1 MDIVNN
7 KNSLLL
13 LEGEDTRY
21 LSRLLERA
29 VNLEFAPTPEVM
41 EVLHEQYKPLRF
53 KPGLLPPTDHP
64 LAAAHQR
71 VAQHR
76 AYGFAKEHRPII
88 SIGPNPVQFMK
99 IAQNAPDVHGCCL
112 FSRKDG
118 CRDQPRFAS
127 AAASVAVRSCR
138 DREYTRAVTCLAM
151 GMETEKFCV
160 RGYQNCDKQAP
171 FAIAI
176 HSLYDVCFR
185 DLAIGFQEHGTQIL
199 QAWMHVPLA
208 ALQVDKFTDIENR
221 TWFEKY
227 ETSETIPLKERG
239 LKNILTTKRKETR
252 IRFGFLEDASF
263 LYDHDYD
270 TWMNYMKVGGFP
282 TPFGFN
288 ITIEKVRHNGSH
300 WEFKICR
307 SNCGGLVQQC
317 ISSGLT
323 NVTRIPDLFEMAK
336 TNFCKY
342 KKMRYIIGDRD
353 KVSRL
358 FHYMVARRDG
368 DFTLAAALAYARS
381 MLRSIKLGDRLVD
394 TKWNVDED
402 TLINTT
408 ACVYIL
414 ALIYKRKANEII
426 GLTQHHIN
434 KLDAKRGW
442 WTRCVGKVTPDWLE
456 NAFHHVRE
464 LLGGCEPSKLITGE
478 TRNHF
483 AHFDMGFY
491 NDILTK
497 DHLVEFDYVDEV
509 CFDLLPTKEEAPN
522 ADMLA
527 RASRTDEQTVELA
540 NAIQAVKPDAAKP
553 ILLPWAVGYGIQ
565 AAMPS
570 KSGVEGI
577 ERAYDAQDQHS
588 IMTAECERAAADPS
602 THPALASTLKAAAA
616 AFKADKLVRF
626 QSDRMCLLLGPA
638 GAGKS
643 TVMREKTLPAFEAA
657 HPGEIALFITPT
669 RDLQIKYQ
677 TTISHPHCAKTMH
690 SAAKALASRNIR
702 PSLIIVDE
710 CFLYPLPYLC
720 WLTRFSKVVLLG
732 DTQQLGHVD
741 FGNMWNGCVKL
752 EEMLHLIYTETLTT
766 THRMPQDIAALPF
779 IELQYPGLNTTS
791 KVKTSIHFV
800 GPKFTKPGAQ
810 LITALQATKD
820 RFGNG
825 ARTIHEV
832 HGGTFEDVILH
843 LDGSPAEKNLLKK
856 SRAHLT
862 VGLTR
867 HKKNLFVREEEDGL
881 LTTYMNMDPA
891 LVILADPSGTNVIA
905 PELPVEPDQRSTQVT
920 VMPSTDAAY
929 VPQDVTT
936 DLAMDILQK
945 LYPGPTETH
954 EYQAVTTT
962 DIPNDGGAKGTIRP
976 DALDGDTDYESKRH
990 VVHRFPG
997 AQRVKITNARHQMVA
1012 LSSLMAR
1019 YAKKTKMLKRQSAQ
1033 IEAKI
1038 LFDALSNYVDY
1049 QVRPEWRETV
1059 YMEAIEKFQ
1068 ARGHDLDDLKD
1079 IDCWTDQ
1086 GAHKVSFNIKTQQKP
1101 CLGKDPTTTNKAGQ
1115 GIAAW
1120 QKTLNF
1126 TMIVWTRMLEKTFME
1141 AADSKF
1147 HFISKYT
1154 DDEIMGL
1161 LQSITEGKTYD
1172 FLEGDWTEF
1181 DSSQNNVE
1189 HELLMMQLEA
1199 IGCPAELRDLFMQ
1212 MMLKRGVHCP
1222 FASLQVQ
1229 SKKDSGRVDTLIGNT
1244 SFNAGVM
1251 LTLVDLE
1258 TIDHVL
1264 FKGDDSLMLGHNI
1277 QLNTARVEE
1286 LESNCGFKLK
1296 LGIRKTSEFV
1306 SFIVNQNGVALNF
1319 ARLAAKVAT
1328 RSYRNIEDFS
1338 DYRKAIGATL
1348 LPCRNTYVASNMVR
1362 TNAAHFNVN
1371 EEQIDMLLSFLV
1383 SFARGY
1389 IKFSHTTAFE
1399 NMTLTLDVTS
1409 ARCVPPLATTATP
1422 AGKIATVDT
1431 ATEPMNVCKYTR
1443 RPEDCIHNSCRR
1455 KTGKGMRIL
1464 GTVLNALS

>member
-1 MDIVNN
+1 
-7 KNSLLL
+7 
-13 LEGEDTRY
+13 
-21 LSRLLERA
+21 
-29 VNLEFAPTPEVM
+29 
-41 EVLHEQYKPLRF
+41 
-53 KPGLLPPTDHP
+53 
-64 LAAAHQR
+64 
-71 VAQHR
+71 
-76 AYGFAKEHRPII
+76 
-88 SIGPNPVQFMK
+88 
-99 IAQNAPDVHGCCL
+99 
-112 FSRKDG
+112 
-118 CRDQPRFAS
+118 
-127 AAASVAVRSCR
+127 
-138 DREYTRAVTCLAM
+138 M

-160 RGYQNCDKQAP
+160 RGFQNCEVRAP
-171 FAIAI
+171 FAIAV
-176 HSLYDVCFR
+176 HSLYDISFR
-185 DLAIGFQEHGTQIL
+185 DLAIGFHEHGTQIL
-199 QAWMHVPLA
+199 QAWMHIPLA

-221 TWFEKY
+221 TWFEVY
-227 ETSETIPLKERG
+227 ETSESIPLKERG
-239 LKNILTTKRKETR
+239 LKNLLTTTRKGR
-252 IRFGFLEDASF
+252 RVRFGFLNDGSF

-270 TWMNYMKVGGFP
+270 TWLNYIKVGGFP

-300 WEFKICR
+300 WELKICR
-307 SNCGGLVQQC
+307 SNCGGFVQQC
-317 ISSGLT
+317 ISSALT

-336 TNFCKY
+336 SNFCKY

-358 FHYMVARRDG
+358 FHYMIARRDG

-408 ACVYIL
+408 ACIYIL
-414 ALIYKRKANEII
+414 ALIYKRKASEII
-426 GLTQHHIN
+426 RLAQHHIG
-434 KLDAKRGW
+434 KLDTKRGW
-442 WTRCVGKVTPDWLE
+442 WTRCIGKVIPEWLE
-456 NAFHHVRE
+456 LGLHHVRE
-464 LLGGCEPSKLITGE
+464 LFGDCEATKLVTGD

-483 AHFDMGFY
+483 ANFDMGFY
-491 NDILTK
+491 TDILTK
-497 DHLVEFDYVDEV
+497 DSLVEFDYVDEV
-509 CFDLLPTKEEAPN
+509 CFDFLPIKEAAPN

-527 RASRTDEQTVELA
+527 RASRKDEHAVELA
-540 NAIQAVKPDAAKP
+540 NAIQAVKPDATKP

-565 AAMPS
+565 AAIPTR
-570 KSGVEGI
+570 SGIDGI
-577 ERAYDAQDQHS
+577 DLVYDAQGQHA
-588 IMTAECERAAADPS
+588 IMTAECERAANDPS
-602 THPALASTLKAAAA
+602 TPATLAVALKAATT
-616 AFKADKLVRF
+616 AFKADKLIKF
-626 QSDRMCLLLGPA
+626 QSSQMCLLLGPA

-657 HPGEIALFITPT
+657 HPGEFALFITPT
-669 RDLQIKYQ
+669 RDLQTKYESS
-677 TTISHPHCAKTMH
+677 ISYPHCAKTMH
-690 SAAKALASRNIR
+690 TAAHALASRKIK

-720 WLTRFSKVVLLG
+720 WLTQFSKVVLLG
-732 DTQQLGHVD
+732 DTQQLGHID

-752 EEMLHLIYTETLTT
+752 EDMLHLIHTETLTT

-779 IELQYPGLNTTS
+779 IKLQYPGLNTTS
-791 KVKTSIHFV
+791 KVESSIHFV
-800 GPKFTKPGAQ
+800 GPTFTKPGAQ

-867 HKKNLFVREEEDGL
+867 HKKNIFVREEEDGL

-905 PELPVEPDQRSTQVT
+905 PDLPVEPDQRSTQVSI
-920 VMPSTDAAY
+920 MHSTDEEY
-929 VPQDVTT
+929 VPQEVAT

-990 VVHRFPG
+990 VVYRFQG

-1019 YAKKTKMLKRQSAQ
+1019 YAKKTKMLKKQSAQ
-1033 IEAKI
+1033 LEAKV
-1038 LFDALSNYVDY
+1038 LFDALSKYVDY
-1049 QVRPEWRETV
+1049 RVRPEWRDTV

-1141 AADSKF
+1141 AVSPSF

-1154 DDEIMGL
+1154 DDEVMAL
-1161 LQSITEGKTYD
+1161 LQAITEGETYD

-1189 HELLMMQLEA
+1189 HELFMMQLEA
-1199 IGCPAELRDLFMQ
+1199 IGCPEELRDLFML
-1212 MMLKRGVHCP
+1212 MMLKRGVHSS

-1258 TIDHVL
+1258 TISHVL

-1277 QLNTARVEE
+1277 KLNTERVKS

-1296 LGIRKTSEFV
+1296 LGIRKTGEFV
-1306 SFIVNQNGVALNF
+1306 SFIVNENGVALNF
-1319 ARLAAKVAT
+1319 PRIAAKAAT
-1328 RSYRNIEDFS
+1328 RSYRNREDFD
-1338 DYRKAIGATL
+1338 DYRKAIEVMLA
-1348 LPCRNTYVASNMVR
+1348 PCRNTFVASNMVR

-1371 EEQIDMLLSFLV
+1371 EEQIDALLSFLI

-1389 IKFSHTTAFE
+1389 VKFSHTVAYE

-1409 ARCVPPLATTATP
+1409 ARCIPRPVIPTPEEGKPATT
-1422 AGKIATVDT
+1422 DT

-1443 RPEDCIHNSCRR
+1443 RLGDCVHLGCKR
-1455 KTGKGMRIL
+1455 KGGKGMRVL
-1464 GTVLNALS
+1464 GSVLDVVSKLA